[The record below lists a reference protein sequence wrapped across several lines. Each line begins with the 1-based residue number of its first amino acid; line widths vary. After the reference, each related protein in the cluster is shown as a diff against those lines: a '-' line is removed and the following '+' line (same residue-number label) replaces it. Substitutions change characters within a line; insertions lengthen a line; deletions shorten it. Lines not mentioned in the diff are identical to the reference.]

1 MMFNVAPLLTCLWLA
16 TVNPF
21 NQSLEKTVM
30 NNLKLTTIA
39 GLLLTGFSANTLAA
53 AADVALLDEKIEMRI
68 QQLQA
73 VGFLATSLE
82 VETIAGDI
90 VDEEVSS
97 TDMTVAQAVETYQLT
112 PTLERYLQKKAAGR
126 LIVQSGAGGVAI
138 PPQ

>member
-1 MMFNVAPLLTCLWLA
+1 
-16 TVNPF
+16 
-21 NQSLEKTVM
+21 M
-30 NNLKLTTIA
+30 NNMKLATIA

-53 AADVALLDEKIEMRI
+53 QADVALLDEKIAMRV
-68 QQLQA
+68 QQLQT

-82 VETIAGDI
+82 VESIAGDI

-97 TDMTVAQAVETYQLT
+97 TDMTVEQAVEAYQLT

-126 LIVQSGAGGVAI
+126 LIVQSGVGVVFV